1 MLKKFDDHKSAQ
13 AWLIIDDNDEIRG
26 LMSYNT
32 QVATI
37 DDENWLSFYDLDH
50 GNTTRK
56 HIGWFMCK
64 LGFTYQWAK
73 QLYFDN
79 MKFNLTTGEVAPL

>member
-26 LMSYNT
+26 LMSYET

-56 HIGWFMCK
+56 HIGWFMHK